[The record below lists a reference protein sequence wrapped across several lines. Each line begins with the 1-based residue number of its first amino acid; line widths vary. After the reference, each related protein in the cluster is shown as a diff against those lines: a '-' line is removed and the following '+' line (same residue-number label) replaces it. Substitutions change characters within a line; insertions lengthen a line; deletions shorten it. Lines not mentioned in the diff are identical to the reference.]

1 MMILFKFSGEM
12 IYLFLHLLTNT
23 SKALELLLV
32 TLHLLHVGLDE
43 RFVLLSFV
51 FMSLELKLDL

>member
-1 MMILFKFSGEM
+1 MILFKFSGEM

-32 TLHLLHVGLDE
+32 TLHLLHVGFDE

>member
-1 MMILFKFSGEM
+1 MILFKLSGEM
-12 IYLFLHLLTNT
+12 INLFLHLLTNT

-43 RFVLLSFV
+43 RLVLLSFV

>member
-1 MMILFKFSGEM
+1 MILFKFSGEM
-12 IYLFLHLLTNT
+12 INLFLHLLTNT

-32 TLHLLHVGLDE
+32 TLHLLHVGFDE

>member
-1 MMILFKFSGEM
+1 MILFKFSGEM
-12 IYLFLHLLTNT
+12 INLFLHLLTNT

-43 RFVLLSFV
+43 RLVLLSFV